1 MTAEEKPA
9 FSGRPGLKK
18 NIIMGVLTLVIVVIV
33 FAYLLPK
40 FASYHDVFDTL
51 KKLDFGQ
58 VVLLIAASLLNL
70 ALAWT
75 VNQASLPGFKNR
87 QAAQLLLSQ
96 NLIASTLPLGGAWS
110 VGLGYPIIHSYGF
123 GVSDYSLML
132 SISMVWNTLAKFALP
147 AVALL
152 FLLITGHQT
161 WTMLTIALV
170 GLGLLVASIALICLA
185 LWKRSMALRLGNA
198 AGRSAS
204 WFLKFLK
211 KGPVTHWGE
220 SLSRFRD
227 DIVKVTSRR
236 WLVLTLLSTLY
247 QLSMFLVFL
256 LSLRFAGVADSGRYA
271 VSWVVILGVFAFAR
285 LVTAV
290 PITSGAIGIAEA
302 SFTGML
308 IAAGAPRPETVAG
321 VLLFRALTWFMPI
334 PIGLPVYFQWFWKQR
349 KKKAGKPGAPD
360 GMNDT

>member
-1 MTAEEKPA
+1 MDITDDNPGEKPRA
-9 FSGRPGLKK
+9 FSSRPGLKK
-18 NIIMGVLTLVIVVIV
+18 NIIMGVLTLVIVVVV

-51 KKLDFGQ
+51 KQLNFGQ
-58 VVLLIAASLLNL
+58 VVILIAASLLNL

-75 VNQASLPGFKNR
+75 VNQASLPGLKNR

-132 SISMVWNTLAKFALP
+132 SISMIWNSLAKFAMP

-161 WTMLTIALV
+161 LTMLTIALV
-170 GLGLLVASIALICLA
+170 GLGLLVVSIALICLA

-198 AGRSAS
+198 AGRAVS
-204 WFLKFLK
+204 WFGKFFK
-211 KGPVTHWGE
+211 KEPVTHWGE

-227 DIVKVTSRR
+227 EIVNVTGHR
-236 WLVLTLLSTLY
+236 WAILSLLATLY
-247 QLSMFLVFL
+247 QISMFWVFL
-256 LSLRFAGVADSGRYA
+256 LTLRFSGVADSGKYA
-271 VSWVVILGVFAFAR
+271 VSWVVIFGVFAFAR

-290 PITSGAIGIAEA
+290 PVTSGAIGIAEA

-308 IAAGAPRPETVAG
+308 IAAGAPRPEAVAG

-334 PIGLPVYFQWFWKQR
+334 PIGLPVYFQWLWKQR
-349 KKKAGKPGAPD
+349 KKKEFPPE
-360 GMNDT
+360 